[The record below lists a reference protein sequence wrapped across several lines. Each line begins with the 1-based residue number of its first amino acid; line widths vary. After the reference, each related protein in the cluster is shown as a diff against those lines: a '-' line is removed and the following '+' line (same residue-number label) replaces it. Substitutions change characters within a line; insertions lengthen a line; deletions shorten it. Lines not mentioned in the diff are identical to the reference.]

1 MSTLALGID
10 IGGTNTKF
18 GVGDREGRLHAEGS
32 LLTADHETLD
42 GFVNLLA
49 DACRSCV
56 AKVGVQSK
64 VAAVGIGAPN
74 ANYYRGTVEHAPN
87 LRWKG
92 VLPLAELV
100 SKALGLPTWL
110 TNDANA
116 AALGEM
122 LYGGGRGMKDLLVMT
137 LGTGVGSGYIVDGKL
152 LYGHSGFG
160 GELGHVMV
168 KPGGRQCGCGRQGC
182 LEKYASVTGLV
193 LTARE
198 RLAASDT
205 PSRLRDLPAAALDGA
220 VIHEAARAGDSLA
233 LEVYEETGEVLGVA
247 LANTVAITSPE
258 AIFLSGGLARSGDL
272 LLTPTRDALLA
283 NLHPLF
289 GVDLHISEL
298 LERNGAVLG
307 AAALAFHEGDAGGFS
322 RKDLGA
328 AR

>member
-18 GVGDREGRLHAEGS
+18 GVVDREGRLHAEGS
-32 LLTADHETLD
+32 LRTADHATLD
-42 GFVNLLA
+42 GFVNALA
-49 DACRSCV
+49 DGCRSCV
-56 AKVGVQSK
+56 AQAGGQGK
-64 VAAVGIGAPN
+64 ATAVGIGAPN

-92 VLPLAELV
+92 VLPMAELV

-116 AALGEM
+116 AALGEL
-122 LYGGGRGMKDLLVMT
+122 LYGGGRGLENLLVMT

-198 RLAASDT
+198 LLAASDT
-205 PSRLRDLPAAALDGA
+205 PTQLRDLPVAKLDGA
-220 VIHEAARAGDSLA
+220 AIHEAARAGDSLA
-233 LEVYEETGEVLGVA
+233 LEVYQETGEVLGMA
-247 LANTVAITSPE
+247 LANTVAVTSPA

-272 LLTPTRDALLA
+272 LLAPTGDALA
-283 NLHPLF
+283 RNLHPLF
-289 GVDLHISEL
+289 SVELHISSL
-298 LERNGAVLG
+298 LEKNGAVLG
-307 AAALAFHEGDAGGFS
+307 AAALAFHEGD
-322 RKDLGA
+322 
-328 AR
+328 